1 MAEAPYQLGLTS
13 LTQETRHDAL
23 PVHGQMP
30 PWLQGTLVRNGP
42 AKFEVGDHSYNH
54 WFDGLAMLHAF
65 TFSEGRVGYANRFL
79 NSTSYAQAE
88 ATGAIQRSEFATD
101 PCRSIFGRV
110 MAMFRPQITDNANI
124 NVMRLADQYVAL
136 TETPLP
142 IRFDPET
149 LDTFGGMA
157 YEDQV
162 PGDITTAHPHVDP
175 GSGTLYSYTTAFSKT
190 STYQL
195 YKLTPGSRTRTP
207 LGSLA
212 VDEPAYMHSFAMTE
226 QHLILAAF
234 PFVVNPLELA
244 FSGKPFIANYHWRP
258 ERGTQFHVFDRTE
271 GTHLA
276 TCTGPAFFA
285 FHHIN
290 AFVTGAGQIAV
301 DLAGYPTA
309 AVVGR
314 LFLDRLRAGIGERAA
329 ADPWRFHLDLNVQTA
344 RKEVLSDTGLELPRI
359 DYARVNG
366 RPYRYVWGTGNRVPG
381 HFTDQLVRIDVATGQ
396 AKTWHTVGCYPG
408 EPVFVARP
416 GATTEGD
423 GVVLSV
429 VLDAA
434 AETSFLL
441 VLDAA
446 TLHEQA
452 RATVPHP
459 IPLGFHGQYLSG
471 RADTLH
477 R

>member
-1 MAEAPYQLGLTS
+1 MSEAPYKLGLTS
-13 LTQETRHDAL
+13 LARETRHEAL
-23 PVHGQMP
+23 PVKGALP
-30 PWLQGTLVRNGP
+30 PWLHGTLVRNGP
-42 AKFEVGDHSYNH
+42 AKFEVGDRSYNH

-65 TFSEGRVGYANRFL
+65 TFADGEVGYANRFL
-79 NSTSYAQAE
+79 NSTSYRQAE
-88 ATGAIQRSEFATD
+88 ATGTIQRSEFATD

-149 LDTFGGMA
+149 LETLGEMG
-157 YEDQV
+157 YEDHL

-175 GSGTLYSYTTAFSKT
+175 DSGTLYSYTTAFGKT

-207 LGSLA
+207 LGSLS

-226 QHLILAAF
+226 EHLILAAF

-258 ERGTQFHVFDRTE
+258 ERGTQFHVFDRAE

-276 TCTGPAFFA
+276 TCVGPPFFA

-290 AFVTGAGQIAV
+290 AFATGDGRLAV
-301 DLAGYPTA
+301 DLAGYPDA
-309 AVVGR
+309 SVVDR
-314 LFLDRLRAGIGERAA
+314 LFLNRLREGIDERAA
-329 ADPWRFHLDLNVQTA
+329 ADPWRFHLDLKTEVA
-344 RKEVLSDTGLELPRI
+344 RKEVLSETGLELPRI

-366 RPYRYVWGTGNRVPG
+366 RPYRFVWGTGNRVPG
-381 HFTDQLVRIDVATGQ
+381 HFTDQLVRIDVSTGE
-396 AKTWHTVGCYPG
+396 AHTWYAEGCYPG

-423 GVVLSV
+423 GVLLSV
-429 VLDAA
+429 VLDAT

-441 VLDAA
+441 VLDAD
-446 TLHEQA
+446 TLEERA
-452 RATVPHP
+452 RATVPHA
-459 IPLGFHGQYLSG
+459 IPFGFHGQYLSG
-471 RADTLH
+471 KPNTLH

>member
-1 MAEAPYQLGLTS
+1 
-13 LTQETRHDAL
+13 
-23 PVHGQMP
+23 
-30 PWLQGTLVRNGP
+30 
-42 AKFEVGDHSYNH
+42 
-54 WFDGLAMLHAF
+54 
-65 TFSEGRVGYANRFL
+65 
-79 NSTSYAQAE
+79 
-88 ATGAIQRSEFATD
+88 
-101 PCRSIFGRV
+101 
-110 MAMFRPQITDNANI
+110 
-124 NVMRLADQYVAL
+124 
-136 TETPLP
+136 
-142 IRFDPET
+142 
-149 LDTFGGMA
+149 
-157 YEDQV
+157 
-162 PGDITTAHPHVDP
+162 VD
-175 GSGTLYSYTTAFSKT
+175 
-190 STYQL
+190 
-195 YKLTPGSRTRTP
+195 
-207 LGSLA
+207 
-212 VDEPAYMHSFAMTE
+212 
-226 QHLILAAF
+226 
-234 PFVVNPLELA
+234 
-244 FSGKPFIANYHWRP
+244 
-258 ERGTQFHVFDRTE
+258 
-271 GTHLA
+271 
-276 TCTGPAFFA
+276 
-285 FHHIN
+285 
-290 AFVTGAGQIAV
+290 
-301 DLAGYPTA
+301 
-309 AVVGR
+309 R

-329 ADPWRFHLDLNVQTA
+329 ADPWRFHLDLNAQTA